1 MKLAIIGGT
10 GVYDPDMLSDLQ
22 EVAVETV
29 YGSPVPVVTGKYAG
43 KEVVFLSRHGSKHSV
58 PPHKINYRANIAALK
73 KLGVQRVLATAAV
86 GSLNPAMESGHLA
99 LVDQFIDFTK
109 DRKSTYYD
117 GGEAGVVHTDFT
129 EPYCIEMRDILSRVA
144 KDLNIRL
151 HSKSTYVCAEGPR
164 FETPAEIKMFR
175 QWGSDLVGMTGVPE
189 VVLARELGLCYNTIA
204 LVTNFAAG
212 ISPEKLTHQE
222 VLEAMAANIGNV
234 KKIMQQFIRTLPDE
248 LACDCS
254 SNYTAILGEAI

>member
-10 GVYDPDMLSDLQ
+10 GVYDPDMLSDLK
-22 EVAVETV
+22 EVEVETA
-29 YGSPVPVVTGKYAG
+29 YGLPVTVVTGSYSG
-43 KEVVFLSRHGSKHSV
+43 KEVVFLSRHGAKHSV
-58 PPHKINYRANIAALK
+58 PPHKINYRANIASLK
-73 KLGVQRVLATAAV
+73 KLGVQMILATAAV
-86 GSLNPAMESGHLA
+86 GSLNPEMEPGHLA

-109 DRKSTYYD
+109 SRVATYYD

-129 EPYCIEMRDILSRVA
+129 EPYCAVMRKILAEAAGNLDIS
-144 KDLNIRL
+144 L
-151 HSKSTYVCAEGPR
+151 HDKSTYICTEGPR

-175 QWGSDLVGMTGVPE
+175 QWGADLVGMTGVPE
-189 VVLARELGLCYNTIA
+189 VTLAKELGLCYSTVA

-234 KKIMQQFIRTLPDE
+234 KKIMQQFIQLVPGE
-248 LACDCS
+248 FACDCG
-254 SNYTAILGEAI
+254 AGGI